1 LNHVTLKIKK
11 KHLNL
16 TIRSQVIQ
24 AIRDFFT
31 HQNFLE
37 VETPIRCPSLIPE
50 AQIDPVSSDEFY
62 LQASPE
68 LCMKRMLS
76 KGYDK
81 IFQICKTF
89 RKDERGSFHLP
100 ELTLLEWY
108 ATGCTYLDLMDQ
120 CQALIMFISNQLDYG
135 NQIEYQGKSIDL
147 GISWQ
152 KMTVKTAFATH
163 ADITLETALASDTF
177 DEVLSFEIEP
187 NLGFSCPT
195 FLMDYP
201 SCLASLAKIK
211 SDDPDYAQR
220 VELYISGIELAN
232 GFTELT
238 DPEEQ
243 EQRFNKENLLR
254 KQQGKNPLP
263 LPNQFLK
270 DLKNMPPA
278 AGMALGVDRLVMLF
292 ANVSSIDEI
301 VAFTPEQL

>member
-1 LNHVTLKIKK
+1 MTFKTPK

-16 TIRSQVIQ
+16 AVRSQVIQ

-31 HQNFLE
+31 RQDFLE

-50 AQIDPVSSDEFY
+50 AQIDPVSSDGFY

-76 KGYDK
+76 KGFDK

-108 ATGCTYLDLMDQ
+108 ATDCTYLDLMDQ
-120 CQALIMFISNQLDYG
+120 CQALIVFIAHQLGHG
-135 NQIEYQGKSIDL
+135 NQIEYQGKYIDI
-147 GISWQ
+147 GIPWE
-152 KMTVKTAFATH
+152 KMTVKTAFTTH
-163 ADITLETALASDTF
+163 TDITLETALVSDTF

-187 NLGFSCPT
+187 NLGFPCPT

-211 SDDPDYAQR
+211 PDDLNFVQR
-220 VELYISGIELAN
+220 VELYISGIELTN

-243 EQRFNKENLLR
+243 QQRFEKENLLR

-263 LPNQFLK
+263 LPKQFLK
-270 DLKNMPPA
+270 DLKHMPPA

-292 ANVSSIDEI
+292 ANVSSIDEV